1 MAKIDKVF
9 IDTSELFPFTIMDL
23 LLTLAEQFVFTWVW
37 TDKLVD
43 EWERVIVE
51 TKHRTPES
59 AKSVSNA
66 VRAYFESGLI
76 EVDTY
81 VNDITDDL
89 SPDRGDRAHVA
100 ACLGGRATV
109 LLTRNLKDFAA
120 PALAAN
126 DVRVLTADDYLVD
139 LLRRR
144 PRAVVDGVRQTAAA
158 RKKPPTSTAD
168 LVDRIEHAGAP
179 RFAVALR
186 RRREFMAG

>member
-1 MAKIDKVF
+1 MSKIDKVF

-37 TDKLVD
+37 TEELVD

-76 EVDTY
+76 EADTY

-126 DVRVLTADDYLVD
+126 DVRVLTADDYLVA

-158 RKKPPTSTAD
+158 RKNPPTSTAD
-168 LVDRIEHAGAP
+168 LVDRIEHAGTP

-186 RRREFMAG
+186 RRREFVAG